1 MAVSFVC
8 LLLYESEQ
16 SVIAPLVCCS
26 LLACLSK
33 RKGKMI
39 ILRSAGAAS
48 ILALV
53 LALALFTT
61 GAFAQRTQAG
71 NAASAHASKSVRTY
85 AGGGPLPTTAPVAP
99 AASAAA
105 PAVPAPVHVVHR
117 TRMVHRAHVAP
128 AAHMIPGVPGV
139 CCGSPSVASTRSVSI
154 AGGLGNRGG
163 FFGIRGIF
171 RRAFR
176 SFFLI

>member
-71 NAASAHASKSVRTY
+71 NAASADASKIVRTY
-85 AGGGPLPTTAPVAP
+85 AGGGPLPSTAP
-99 AASAAA
+99 AAV